1 MNRKRKFDM
10 GTTRESDAPAPAP
23 AAVDR
28 FVAGGTTVADE
39 EPCDRV
45 NFVLPRRLR
54 LPQPHQSRCPKSWRR
69 PGVPSPHQKSRP
81 RSLSGPLPKPLRNH
95 NLDRP
100 RRQPL
105 ASSGEKPLRLDSQR

>member
-10 GTTRESDAPAPAP
+10 GTTRELDATALAP

-54 LPQPHQSRCPKSWRR
+54 LRFNQEAAARDIKKQDLIREIFEYYFDK
-69 PGVPSPHQKSRP
+69 K
-81 RSLSGPLPKPLRNH
+81 
-95 NLDRP
+95 
-100 RRQPL
+100 
-105 ASSGEKPLRLDSQR
+105 